1 MSTGTSL
8 RRTLTTV
15 VLATT
20 LVALL
25 LSTAALLA
33 LEFTNQ
39 RKAWITDLQAHAEVL
54 AASSA
59 AALGFE
65 DVAAARESLA
75 VLGVRPEIDAA
86 AVYQADGAL
95 FASLSAGVSPPTLQP
110 EERKRHHRV
119 DGNELE
125 VFQPIERNSELLG
138 TFYVRARFDA
148 FERVG
153 ERAALLI
160 GIALASLFF
169 AAAVFGRLQHTIT
182 GPILGVAQAAR
193 EVAAR
198 KDYGLRVPPSNIL
211 EVGLLVEAFNGML
224 DTLQKEMAERQRA
237 EEALRAGDRQKD
249 EFLATL
255 AHELRNPLAP
265 IRQAAMLA
273 NAPRATEAQ
282 RQWSQG
288 VIDRQVRHMAL
299 LLDDLLDISR
309 ITRGT
314 LQIRKVPAEL
324 AAIVASAVET
334 AQPLIDARKH
344 TLVVDV
350 PEAPVTLEADPLRV
364 AQVLSNLLAN
374 AAKFTPAGGR
384 IEVMARREGSHA
396 VVSVTDSGIGIE
408 AASLPK
414 VFDMFTQ
421 LRIEQGGENQGL
433 GIGLALSKGLVDLHG
448 GTIEAFSAG
457 AGTGCRF
464 EVRLPLGALPHTPA
478 ADAAVT
484 AGQAPQRA
492 LRILVADD
500 NRDAAES
507 LAALLGIDGHEV
519 RVVYDGKA
527 ALAGAMSWRP
537 HVALLDIGMPGLTGH
552 EVAEQLRASD
562 GGTDCTL
569 IAISGWGQAQ
579 DKARALGAGFDH
591 HFTKPVDP
599 ERLSA
604 LLASLQAA
612 RS

>member
-65 DVAAARESLA
+65 DVAAARESLS

-86 AVYQADGAL
+86 AVYQADGKL
-95 FASLSAGVSPPTLQP
+95 FASLSAGASPPTLQP

-344 TLVVDV
+344 TLVVDL
-350 PEAPVTLEADPLRV
+350 PEAPVALEADPLRV

-396 VVSVTDSGIGIE
+396 VVSVTDSGIGID

-478 ADAAVT
+478 ADAAAT
-484 AGQAPQRA
+484 AGQVPQRA

-519 RVVYDGKA
+519 RVVYDGEA
-527 ALAGAMSWRP
+527 ALAGAMAWRP

-552 EVAEQLRASD
+552 EVAAQLRASD

-604 LLASLQAA
+604 LLASLQTA
-612 RS
+612 RA

>member
-1 MSTGTSL
+1 MSAGTSL

-65 DVAAARESLA
+65 DVAAARESLS

-86 AVYQADGAL
+86 AVYQADGKL
-95 FASLSAGVSPPTLQP
+95 FASLSAGASPPTLQP

-344 TLVVDV
+344 TLVVDL
-350 PEAPVTLEADPLRV
+350 PDAPVALEADPLRV

-396 VVSVTDSGIGIE
+396 VVSVTDSGIGID

-433 GIGLALSKGLVDLHG
+433 GIGLALSKGLVDLHE

-457 AGTGCRF
+457 AGAGCRF

-478 ADAAVT
+478 ANAPPT

-519 RVVYDGKA
+519 RVVYDGEA
-527 ALAGAMSWRP
+527 ALAGAMAWRP
-537 HVALLDIGMPGLTGH
+537 HVALLDIGMPGMTGH
-552 EVAEQLRASD
+552 EVAAQMRASD

-604 LLASLQAA
+604 LLASLQTA
-612 RS
+612 RA

>member
-65 DVAAARESLA
+65 DVAAARESLS

-86 AVYQADGAL
+86 AVYQADGKL
-95 FASLSAGVSPPTLQP
+95 FASLSAGASPPTLQP

-344 TLVVDV
+344 TLVVDL
-350 PEAPVTLEADPLRV
+350 PDAPVALEADPLRV

-396 VVSVTDSGIGIE
+396 VVSVTDSGIGID

-478 ADAAVT
+478 ADAAAT
-484 AGQAPQRA
+484 AGQVPQRA

-519 RVVYDGKA
+519 RVVYDGEA
-527 ALAGAMSWRP
+527 ALAGAMAWRP

-552 EVAEQLRASD
+552 EVAAQLRASD

-604 LLASLQAA
+604 LLASLQTA
-612 RS
+612 RA

>member
-65 DVAAARESLA
+65 DVAAARESLS

-86 AVYQADGAL
+86 AVYQADGKL
-95 FASLSAGVSPPTLQP
+95 FASLSAGASPPTLQP

-344 TLVVDV
+344 TLVVDL
-350 PEAPVTLEADPLRV
+350 PDAPVALEADPLRV

-384 IEVMARREGSHA
+384 IEVTARREGSQA
-396 VVSVTDSGIGIE
+396 VVSVTDSGIGID

-478 ADAAVT
+478 SDAAAT

-519 RVVYDGKA
+519 RVVYDGEA
-527 ALAGAMSWRP
+527 ALAGAMAWRP

-552 EVAEQLRASD
+552 EVAAQLRTSD

-604 LLASLQAA
+604 LLASLQTA
-612 RS
+612 RA